1 MITPVHPFPAR
12 MAPEIARR
20 SLETLR
26 ENGKVIDP
34 MCGSGTVLRAAVER
48 GQDCAGVDID
58 PLAVLMSRVWTTRIQ
73 PFRLLHD
80 AQELVRMARGLSA
93 AEVKQ
98 PTDPETRAFIAYW
111 FADRQA
117 RHLSRLAT
125 ILKGID
131 WTTKDALVLSLSRII
146 VSKEVM
152 ASLARDTSHSRPH
165 KVSDENSFD
174 VYSGFLKSVR
184 LVAGRLNPERIRATA
199 SVLLGD
205 ARTLEDIP
213 DRAFDLALTSPPY
226 LNAIDYL
233 RGHRLTLVWL
243 GYDVAA
249 IRDIRAACVGTE
261 RLLSREESCW
271 AIEPYIHELKGS
283 TITDRHRGW
292 VRRYATDMRR
302 VLEQLGRVVRP
313 GGHVVI
319 VVGNSFVRGSMI
331 DNASMIQALAA
342 EIGLERIDRT
352 TREIPARR
360 RYLPPPGDGEN
371 TLDARMR
378 TEVVLSLR
386 VS

>member
-1 MITPVHPFPAR
+1 
-12 MAPEIARR
+12 
-20 SLETLR
+20 
-26 ENGKVIDP
+26 
-34 MCGSGTVLRAAVER
+34 
-48 GQDCAGVDID
+48 
-58 PLAVLMSRVWTTRIQ
+58 MSRVWTTRVQ

-80 AQELVRMARGLSA
+80 AQELVRMAKSLSA
-93 AEVKQ
+93 DKVMQ
-98 PTDPETRAFIAYW
+98 PTDLKTQAFIAYW

-117 RHLSRLAT
+117 EDLARLAT
-125 ILKGID
+125 VLKSIN
-131 WTTKDALVLSLSRII
+131 WTTKDTLAVSLSRII
-146 VSKEVM
+146 VSKEMM

-165 KVSDENSFD
+165 RVSDENRFE

-184 LVAGRLNPERIRATA
+184 FVAGRLNPELIKATA

-243 GYDVAA
+243 GYDVAS
-249 IRDIRAACVGTE
+249 IRDIRSASVGTE
-261 RLLSREESCW
+261 RILSRKESCW
-271 AIEPYIHELKGS
+271 SVDPYIHELKGA

-302 VLEQLGRVVRP
+302 VLGQLGRVIRS
-313 GGHVVI
+313 GGHVV
-319 VVGNSFVRGSMI
+319 VVIGNSFVRGSII
-331 DNASMIQALAA
+331 DNASMIEGLATEA
-342 EIGLERIDRT
+342 GLEPIGKT

-378 TEVVLSLR
+378 TEVVLSLK

>member
-1 MITPVHPFPAR
+1 MAAPVHPFPAR

-20 SLETLR
+20 SLETLCESGR
-26 ENGKVIDP
+26 VIDP

-48 GQDCAGVDID
+48 GRDCSGVDID

-80 AQELVRMARGLSA
+80 AQELVRLAKSLSTA
-93 AEVKQ
+93 KVNR
-98 PTDPETRAFIAYW
+98 PTDIETQAFIAYW

-117 RHLSRLAT
+117 EDLARLAT
-125 ILKGID
+125 VLKAVN
-131 WTTKDALVLSLSRII
+131 WTTKDALAVSLSRII
-146 VSKEVM
+146 VSKEMM

-165 KVSDENSFD
+165 KVSEENRFE

-184 LVAGRLNPERIRATA
+184 FVAGRLNPELIRATA
-199 SVLLGD
+199 AVLLGD

-243 GYDVAA
+243 GYDVAS
-249 IRDIRAACVGTE
+249 IRDIRSASVGTE
-261 RLLSREESCW
+261 RLLSRKESCW
-271 AIEPYIHELKGS
+271 SVDPYIYELKGS

-302 VLEQLGRVVRP
+302 VLEQLGRVVRS
-313 GGHVVI
+313 GGHVVMVI
-319 VVGNSFVRGSMI
+319 GNSFVRGSII
-331 DNASMIQALAA
+331 DNASMIEALAA
-342 EIGLERIDRT
+342 EVGLEPIGRT

-378 TEVVLSLR
+378 TEVVLSLK
-386 VS
+386 VC